1 MVGWT
6 SLAHVFL
13 PTTTIF
19 HTIAWPDRLSVER
32 KKKNERTRETRGKD
46 RTAILSVS
54 PCFLS
59 PFTVWLALQKSASY
73 FEVVG
78 WAFHWPEWTEATD
91 GDKSHHQTFVTMHQ
105 LSQKMIRWGK
115 GRRRLARSF
124 SLVRDKGHPA
134 SFLFPRTTRE
144 LKSKVTFSQGRELN
158 SYILKVLITPMF
170 HVFCSLLEGIM
181 YECSN
186 GDTKP
191 VKKYCVIPVGKRSI
205 LLSLGLTLCLFSSMS
220 NIFWMKIKMSFF
232 YRCHNFGCIVTLGQR
247 KKGQSNWFE
256 LMIISCSGQLS
267 PPLPHLCS
275 LSPKSCQSHKEL
287 HFAWVHFQLGS
298 V

>member
-1 MVGWT
+1 MPPKAFLLNLIEHHSYPYSYHFKKTVLTEQLWWLVGHHWHMC
-6 SLAHVFL
+6 SFQQ
-13 PTTTIF
+13 PPF
-19 HTIAWPDRLSVER
+19 FYTIAWPDRLSVER
-32 KKKNERTRETRGKD
+32 KKKNERTRERRGKD

-170 HVFCSLLEGIM
+170 HVF
-181 YECSN
+181 
-186 GDTKP
+186 
-191 VKKYCVIPVGKRSI
+191 
-205 LLSLGLTLCLFSSMS
+205 LFSTGG
-220 NIFWMKIKMSFF
+220 N
-232 YRCHNFGCIVTLGQR
+232 NV
-247 KKGQSNWFE
+247 
-256 LMIISCSGQLS
+256 
-267 PPLPHLCS
+267 
-275 LSPKSCQSHKEL
+275 
-287 HFAWVHFQLGS
+287 WVFQWRY
-298 V
+298 